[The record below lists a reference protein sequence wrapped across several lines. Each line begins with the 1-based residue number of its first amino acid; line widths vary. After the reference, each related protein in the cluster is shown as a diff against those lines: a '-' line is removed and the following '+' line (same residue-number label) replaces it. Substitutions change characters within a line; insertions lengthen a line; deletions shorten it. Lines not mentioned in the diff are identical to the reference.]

1 MFMCGCKLPTFVCN
15 VIIKDVNYVS
25 VFKLENQSGE
35 YFVSLTSDRLSRVFS
50 FRLLEVLV
58 NSSDSLANIVELD
71 KEVSIVSSKL
81 RDLYIFFNEIVSK
94 KCL

>member
-1 MFMCGCKLPTFVCN
+1 MCGCKLPTFVCN
-15 VIIKDVNYVS
+15 VIIEDVNYVS

-58 NSSDSLANIVELD
+58 NGSDSLSNIVELD

-81 RDLYIFFNEIVSK
+81 RDLYIFFNEIVSE